1 MPSDR
6 LSVRGPFVSVG
17 ELFIMSQARKKNSI
31 GFPPGLLG
39 DAPLRMPVIGEAE
52 GWIAVEKPAG
62 VGVREY
68 PWDAGVP
75 DMDTALNKQLQAE
88 KPELV
93 KRGATLFGSAYYLD
107 PAISGVA
114 LFAKNRDCLTELKNL
129 VGSAELRFRFF
140 FVTKARAAGGA
151 KAVVDLD
158 HCNGCGI
165 CLDDCP
171 FDAITLQARSDGAR
185 YEHEVAV
192 NSSLCAACG
201 ICAGSCPASNP
212 FRSSREILKTG
223 IDMPQLPVDEIR
235 RLTRETIEAMQS
247 DLKIIV
253 FGCEHGLNVER
264 LNTSE
269 IRGLRLLCS
278 GMLPPTMVEYA
289 LKQGANGVMV
299 TGCRHND
306 CYFRFGNRWTKMR
319 FDGVRKPI
327 LRARAER
334 ERIRICGAAE
344 PDLQDIGSELDA
356 FRQTLL
362 ELDQAVEIA
371 VTTDA
376 EDTS

>member
-1 MPSDR
+1 MLSGAMTRNFVSGGMTDRFFILIEFLHLLGQPMLLTFMLWLHVKR
-6 LSVRGPFVSVG
+6 LSNVKINPPRGLAAGTFVALLALS
-17 ELFIMSQARKKNSI
+17 LF
-31 GFPPGLLG
+31 
-39 DAPLRMPVIGEAE
+39 
-52 GWIAVEKPAG
+52 KPALSHAPANLSLVPQEIHLDWFYLNVFPLLDYWSARQVWVLTTG
-62 VGVREY
+62 VTLLLMVM
-68 PWDAGVP
+68 PWLLPRKD
-75 DMDTALNKQLQAE
+75 
-88 KPELV
+88 
-93 KRGATLFGSAYYLD
+93 
-107 PAISGVA
+107 
-114 LFAKNRDCLTELKNL
+114 
-129 VGSAELRFRFF
+129 
-140 FVTKARAAGGA
+140 GA